1 MKGTF
6 HELCLPTLLGVVL
19 ALNCAGTHAEELAS
33 SPSRGP
39 LLLRDPSLSE
49 THVAFSYAGDI
60 WVANR
65 GGTQLRRLTSA
76 GHAAKPA
83 FSPDGSQIAF
93 VGEHDG
99 VRNVYVVPVT
109 GGESQQLTFHPADLG
124 ELRMGRSGDMVGWMP
139 DGKRVLFTS
148 RRAAFAGGVVQL
160 FTVPVQGG
168 AVDPVPLVRAA
179 QASFAPDA
187 SRVAYVANTQW
198 QPQWKRYRGGQ
209 TTSIWIA
216 DIADSSIRAKIPR
229 ENSND
234 FNPMWVGERIYFLSD
249 RSGPVTLFSYDLE
262 SGEVK
267 QLVKNEGFDLKSAA
281 AASDAIVYEQFGSLH
296 LLDLKSGQDRY
307 LDIRPV
313 ADFPEVRPHVLNV
326 AQIIESIDRT
336 IKPKISPTGDRVAF
350 SLRGEILLAGSQR
363 SHNINLTRTPGVVER
378 EPAWSPDG
386 RALAYFSDESGEYA
400 LHIRDASERGAVR
413 KIDLVD
419 PPSFYYS
426 PIWSPDGKKISYTDK
441 RLNYWYVDVNVER
454 ATPVRVDT
462 DLYVNPAHALQFAW
476 SPDSRWLAYTKQLPS
491 HLHAVFVHSLEQGRS
506 YQLTD
511 GMSDALHVA
520 FDEAGQ
526 YLYFTATSDASM
538 KTGLLNIPSVLRP
551 ITRNVHAIALKE
563 VFPLLSAAQ
572 GADPGRMAR
581 HILTL
586 PVPARNY
593 DGLWVGKEGTVF
605 LEERTQIDSPLV
617 FSGAAPI
624 RNIYLFDLAAPKT
637 ELLLDEVSDFEL
649 SLDRRKMLYSR
660 AHEPKPSPWFISS
673 VGVWRGQDSRARKS
687 RQLTF
692 DSLQIDVDPRMEWR
706 HMFAQVWRNQR
717 EFFYDPGLHG
727 LDYREIEKKYE
738 PFLENLSSR
747 DDLDYLFSEMLGN
760 LSVDHMAVAGPQ
772 AAAFKLRRSKTGLLG
787 ADYCVKEN
795 RYCFARIYE
804 RDTWNPQSRSPLRE
818 QGMNVEVGE
827 YLLAVNGQDVLP
839 TVDIYKYFEG
849 TAGSRVTLKVG
860 RSSDGSD
867 SREVTVVPLD
877 DEGPLRNFA
886 WVENNR
892 RKVDEATHGRVA
904 YVYLPDVDALG
915 YRNFNRYYFAQVGK
929 DAVIVDERYNAG
941 GIMADYVIDYLR
953 RPLLNYFHMRD
964 GRDISTPMEGIFG
977 PRVMIINEMAGS
989 GGDHLPWLFRKAD
1002 LGPLI
1007 GKRTWG
1013 GLVGGATN
1021 PDDLLDGGRVNTP
1034 NLAFYDTDGAWDL
1047 ANHSVPP
1054 DIEVEESPSAARI
1067 GHDLQLEKSIE
1078 VVLDLLKK
1086 SPPPPKSEHPP
1097 YRRES
1102 SAAR

>member
-1 MKGTF
+1 MNRARYQR
-6 HELCLPTLLGVVL
+6 CLLTLLGVVL
-19 ALNCAGTHAEELAS
+19 ALDCAGTLAQGVAS
-33 SPSRGP
+33 SESRGP

-65 GGTQLRRLTSA
+65 DGTNLRRLTSA

-93 VGEHDG
+93 MGEHDG

-109 GGESQQLTFHPADLG
+109 GGESRQLTFNPADLG
-124 ELRMGRSGDMVGWMP
+124 EMRMGRSGDMVGWMP

-168 AVDPVPLVRAA
+168 AVEPVPLVRAA
-179 QASFAPDA
+179 QASFSPDA
-187 SRVAYVANTQW
+187 RRVAYVANTQW
-198 QPQWKRYRGGQ
+198 QPQWKGYRGGQ
-209 TTSIWIA
+209 TTSIWVA
-216 DIADSSIRAKIPR
+216 DIADSSVQATIPR

-249 RSGPVTLFSYDLE
+249 RSGPVTLFSYDLK

-267 QLVKNEGFDLKSAA
+267 QVVSNEGLDLKSAA
-281 AASDAIVYEQFGSLH
+281 ATSDAIVYEQFGSLH
-296 LLDLKSGQDRY
+296 LLDLKSGQDRF

-313 ADFPEVRPHVLNV
+313 ADFPEVRPHVRDV
-326 AQIIESIDRT
+326 VQIIESTDR
-336 IKPKISPTGDRVAF
+336 IIEPKLSPTGDRIAF
-350 SLRGEILLAGSQR
+350 GLRGEILLAGAEKKR
-363 SHNINLTRTPGVVER
+363 NRNVTRTPDVVER
-378 EPAWSPDG
+378 EPSWSPDG
-386 RALAYFSDESGEYA
+386 RSIAYFSDESGEYA
-400 LHIRDASERGAVR
+400 LHVRDAGGGGAVR
-413 KIDLVD
+413 KFNLGD
-419 PPSFYYS
+419 PPSFYHT
-426 PIWSPDGKKISYTDK
+426 PIWSPDGKKIGYTDK
-441 RLNYWYVDVNVER
+441 RLQYWYVDLDR
-454 ATPVRVDT
+454 STPVRVDS
-462 DLYVNPAHALQFAW
+462 DLYVNPARTLQFGW

-551 ITRNVHAIALKE
+551 TTRNVYAVALKE
-563 VFPLLSAAQ
+563 VFPLLSVAQ
-572 GADPGRMAR
+572 GADLGRMAR
-581 HILTL
+581 HILAL

-593 DGLWVGKEGTVF
+593 DGLWAGEGSIVF
-605 LEERTQIDSPLV
+605 LAERTQIDNPLV
-617 FSGAAPI
+617 FSGAEPI
-624 RNIYLFDLAAPKT
+624 RNIYEFDVAARKT
-637 ELLLDEVSDFEL
+637 ELLLDQVLSFEL
-649 SLDRRKMLYSR
+649 SFDHQRMLYASAEGR
-660 AHEPKPSPWFISS
+660 KPNSWFIAYA
-673 VGVWRGQDSRARKS
+673 GERRGQGSKARKT

-692 DSLQIDVDPRMEWR
+692 DSLRIDVDPRMEWR

-717 EFFYDPGLHG
+717 DFFYDPGLHG
-727 LDYREIEKKYE
+727 LDYREIAKKYE
-738 PFLENLSSR
+738 PFLEHLASR

-787 ADYCVKEN
+787 ADYCVREN

-818 QGMNVEVGE
+818 PGTNVEVGE

-839 TVDIYKYFEG
+839 SVDIYKYFEG
-849 TAGSRVTLKVG
+849 TAGSRLTLKVG
-860 RSSDGSD
+860 RSSDGGD
-867 SREVTVVPLD
+867 ARDITVVPLD

-941 GIMADYVIDYLR
+941 GIMADYFIDYLR

-977 PRVMIINEMAGS
+977 PRVMITNEMAGS
-989 GGDHLPWLFRKAD
+989 GGDHLPWLFRKAG

-1054 DIEVEESPSAARI
+1054 DFEVEDSPSAARI

-1078 VVLDLLKK
+1078 VVLDLLRKN
-1086 SPPPPKSEHPP
+1086 PPPPKPEHPP